1 LPGEKLNLPGS
12 WVTPAA
18 PSVPPA
24 AVATNPALPDLSATT
39 LPVISPAPPSPP
51 PALDANIPANVASA
65 VTNALQTATDPNQV
79 LGFASAIAP
88 RYPTAANLLNA
99 KANALA
105 KPSQAV
111 PPAATYRVKPG
122 DSPSKIA
129 AALVHN
135 GNHWKELVAANPQ
148 KKVAPNGNFTSLVP
162 GELLQL
168 PPSWASG
175 APAQGGV

>member
-1 LPGEKLNLPGS
+1 M
-12 WVTPAA
+12 
-18 PSVPPA
+18 
-24 AVATNPALPDLSATT
+24 
-39 LPVISPAPPSPP
+39 ISPAPSSPP
-51 PALDANIPANVASA
+51 PALDANIPPNVASA
-65 VTNALQTATDPNQV
+65 VNNALQSGTDPNQV
-79 LGFASAIAP
+79 LGFATAIAS

-105 KPSQAV
+105 KPSQPA
-111 PPAATYRVKPG
+111 PSAATYRVKPG

-135 GNHWKELVAANPQ
+135 GNRWKELVAANPQ
-148 KKVAPNGNFTSLVP
+148 KKVAPNGNFASLVP

-168 PPSWASG
+168 PASWTSG